1 VTQGPHPIQ
10 DYLIIGS
17 YGKLNDMELSINQN
31 VFGSL
36 LSLSAPSP
44 GFTLVPDQEVD

>member
-10 DYLIIGS
+10 DYPSIGS
-17 YGKLNDMELSINQN
+17 YGELNVMELSINQN

-44 GFTLVPDQEVD
+44 GIALVPD